1 MSTQR
6 FDTVNELIEHSF
18 QAFAARPAFTGLGHT
33 LTFAD
38 IDRLS
43 QKFASYLRTCLKM
56 QPGERIAIQLPNILQ
71 YPVVAYGAIR
81 AGMVLVNT
89 NPLYTPRE
97 LSHQLQDSGAKVLV
111 VLANVADIAAQ
122 TVASTQVEKV
132 IVTELGD
139 LLPWPKRPVVNFAVK
154 HIKRMVPQYSIPGC
168 TPFLEALQLGDADFP
183 PATPDPEELVALQ
196 YTGGTTGVAKGAML
210 SHRNICANYRQIR
223 GHYPTL
229 LVSSSEIFAA
239 ALPLYHI
246 YAFTMHAISAFGG
259 GAHNILIP
267 NPRDMAQLVK
277 ALRPYKCHV
286 FVGVNTLY
294 AAMARSEEF
303 ARLDFSEVTTCS
315 AGGMAVADAVAER
328 WETITGKPICEGYG
342 LSETSPVL
350 AANPLKDIRRGTIGT
365 ALPETEIRIVDDA
378 GEEAPEGSP
387 GELLARGPQVMSGY
401 WQRPKATA
409 EVLDDEG
416 WFRTGDIAIRLDDG
430 YYKIV
435 DRKKD
440 LIIVSGFKVFPNEV
454 EEVVYQHPAVV
465 EAAVVS
471 VPSES
476 TGEAVKLFVVV
487 SDPAVTEKDILEHC
501 RVHLTPY
508 KIPRSVEF
516 RDSLPKSNVGKIL
529 RKDLRGQ

>member
-1 MSTQR
+1 MSNHR
-6 FDTVNELIEHSF
+6 FATVNELIEHSF
-18 QAFAARPAFTGLGHT
+18 QAFAAQPAFTGLGHT

-43 QKFASYLRTCLKM
+43 QRFANYLRTCLKL

-71 YPVVAYGAIR
+71 YPIVAYGAIR

-97 LSHQLQDSGAKVLV
+97 LSHQLKDSGAKVLV

-122 TVASTQVEKV
+122 TVASTQIEKV

-139 LLPWPKRPVVNFAVK
+139 LLPWPKRPIVNFAVK

-168 TPFLEALQLGDADFP
+168 TSFLEALQLGSADFP
-183 PATPDPEELVALQ
+183 PPSPDPEELVALQ

-210 SHRNICANYRQIR
+210 SHRNICANFRQIR
-223 GHYPTL
+223 AHYPTL
-229 LVSSSEIFAA
+229 LETPSEVFVA

-246 YAFTMHAISAFGG
+246 YAFTMHAICAFGG

-267 NPRDMAQLVK
+267 NPRDMPQLVK
-277 ALRPYKCHV
+277 ALRPHKCHV

-294 AAMARSEEF
+294 AAMTRSEEF
-303 ARLDFSEVTTCS
+303 ASLDFSAITTCS
-315 AGGMAVADAVAER
+315 AGGMAVTEAVAER
-328 WETITGKPICEGYG
+328 WEAITGKPICEGYG

-350 AANPLKDIRRGTIGT
+350 AANPLNDIRRGTIGT
-365 ALPETEIRIVDDA
+365 ALPETEIRIVDDS
-378 GEEAPEGSP
+378 GDEAPQGSP
-387 GELLARGPQVMSGY
+387 GELLARGPQVMIGY

-409 EVLDDEG
+409 EVLDEDG
-416 WFRTGDIAIRLDDG
+416 WFRTGDIAIRLDGG

-440 LIIVSGFKVFPNEV
+440 LIIVSGFKVFPHEV

-487 SDPAVTEKDILEHC
+487 SDPAVTEKEILEHC

-516 RDSLPKSNVGKIL
+516 RESLPKSNVGKIL
-529 RKDLRGQ
+529 RKDLRVQ